1 MSSSPVTCEIDLNA
15 QGKQQ
20 GFLHVPHSVHRSA
33 YGWIP
38 VPIVSLR
45 NGDGPTLLLMGGV
58 HGGEYEGQIAIA
70 NLARA
75 LQAKD
80 IRGRV
85 ILLPMANAPA
95 ATAGLRTSPID
106 EGNLN
111 RLFPGDPAGT
121 PSQIIAHY
129 IETQLLPL

>member
-1 MSSSPVTCEIDLNA
+1 
-15 QGKQQ
+15 
-20 GFLHVPHSVHRSA
+20 
-33 YGWIP
+33 
-38 VPIVSLR
+38 
-45 NGDGPTLLLMGGV
+45 MGGV